1 MNRNAGFSLLEVLAA
16 LVVTA
21 LLIMALTPL
30 VGVMLTTWVRGSDVA
45 GIVELRVRGVGVL
58 RDDLRHAVIWA
69 GFGRTE
75 NLPAFRGNET
85 SMSFP
90 AVSGLGEGQDG
101 IEMISIDVASS
112 TDGRSLIRRRA
123 PVIGTTYAAFSDP
136 VVLFSGP
143 FKYFLRYYSI
153 DGTETSEWHDP
164 LSFPSR
170 VVLNIVDGR
179 GRSSGVA
186 VTLPVLASISAAC
199 LAGGQL
205 PGCPMMSK
213 PQSPNGQDDDLLNA
227 FGRQL
232 SQ

>member
-16 LVVTA
+16 LVVTT
-21 LLIMALTPL
+21 LLILALTPL
-30 VGVMLTTWVRGSDVA
+30 VSFMLTTWVRGGDVA

-58 RDDLRHAVIWA
+58 RDDLRHAIIWA

-90 AVSGLGEGQDG
+90 AVSGLGEGQAG
-101 IEMISIDVASS
+101 IEMLSIGVASS
-112 TDGRSLIRRRA
+112 ADGRSLIRRRA
-123 PVIGTTYAAFSDP
+123 PIVGTTYTAFADP

-143 FKYFLRYYSI
+143 FKYFLRYYSS
-153 DGTETSEWHDP
+153 DGSETSDWHDP
-164 LSFPSR
+164 LSLPSR

-179 GRSSGVA
+179 GRTSSVA
-186 VTLPVLASISAAC
+186 ITMPILTSISAAC
-199 LAGGQL
+199 LASGHL
-205 PGCPMMSK
+205 PGCPVLSK
-213 PQSPNGQDDDLLNA
+213 PKEEDGDPLNA
-227 FGRQL
+227 FGKAF

>member
-16 LVVTA
+16 LVVTT
-21 LLIMALTPL
+21 LLILALTPL
-30 VGVMLTTWVRGSDVA
+30 VSVMLTTWVRGSDVA

-58 RDDLRHAVIWA
+58 RDDLRHAIIWA

-90 AVSGLGEGQDG
+90 AVSGLAEGQDG

-112 TDGRSLIRRRA
+112 TDGRALIRRRA
-123 PVIGTTYAAFSDP
+123 PVIGTTYAAFTDP
-136 VVLFSGP
+136 IVLFSGP
-143 FKYFLRYYSI
+143 FKYFLGYYSS
-153 DGTETSEWHDP
+153 DGSEQSEWHDP
-164 LSFPSR
+164 LSLPSR

-179 GRSSGVA
+179 GRSSSVA
-186 VTLPVLASISAAC
+186 VTLPVLTSISAAC
-199 LAGGQL
+199 LASAHL
-205 PGCPMMSK
+205 PGCPVLSK
-213 PQSPNGQDDDLLNA
+213 PEPPKEEEGDLLNA
-227 FGRQL
+227 FGKQL